1 MDKIRK
7 ALKLTLGLC
16 ISAISMA
23 LITMPPLTIIGIP
36 TLIAGL
42 GMSYDGL
49 MKKDL
54 KHNIFK
60 VSRKNNELIENPLR
74 IDRFIKCILGKNK
87 VKNFLSESMDCF
99 NQLDVYENN
108 KKVRYTM
115 KSHGFTKKRLEELQS
130 LGYIEKL
137 ESKVQSNGK
146 KKSFFFENLAM
157 GNFKNLFKKKEKFDI
172 SFELTGK
179 SFKNEEINK
188 YIDYVVNKHNK
199 PVEKNNKPVENK
211 KVFQTQQEDKSSNME
226 IDTRTKI
233 VELKKIREELI
244 NSREES
250 IDRSINMR

>member
-1 MDKIRK
+1 MNKIKK
-7 ALKLTLGLC
+7 ALKLVLGLG
-16 ISAISMA
+16 ISAVSMA
-23 LITMPPLTIIGIP
+23 LIAMPPLTIVGIP

-60 VSRKNNELIENPLR
+60 VSRKNNELIENPFR
-74 IDRFIKCILGKNK
+74 IDRFIKCALGKNK

-108 KKVRYTM
+108 EKVRYTM

-137 ESKVQSNGK
+137 ESKVMDNGK
-146 KKSFFFENLAM
+146 KKSFFIENLAM
-157 GNFKNLFKKKEKFDI
+157 GNFKNLFKKKEKFNM

-199 PVEKNNKPVENK
+199 PVENIKPVESK
-211 KVFQTQQEDKSSNME
+211 KVVQVSQEDKYNDRE

-244 NSREES
+244 NSREEN